1 MTDLDIVLLASP
13 GATAGEDETESP
25 APVVNEDGAVCF
37 DVEDYA
43 TVVARVEKGKG
54 SVAIQVWSDE

>member
-1 MTDLDIVLLASP
+1 MQWQSRWP
-13 GATAGEDETESP
+13 TAGEDSTDSP
-25 APVVNEDGAVCF
+25 GPVVDEDGAVCF

-54 SVAIQVWSDE
+54 SVAIQVWSDK